1 VPPDRRLAFGLLDPS
16 SPTALARV
24 SPFWEEVWR
33 RNSATWLMQSGQYTM
48 TPDRRPLLG
57 ETQIAGLYVN
67 TGYSGHGIM
76 GAPAGSR
83 HLVDVMS
90 GRIPADRNAF
100 SPDRDF
106 IARRHDLL

>member
-1 VPPDRRLAFGLLDPS
+1 
-16 SPTALARV
+16 
-24 SPFWEEVWR
+24 
-33 RNSATWLMQSGQYTM
+33 M

-100 SPDRDF
+100 SPGRDF